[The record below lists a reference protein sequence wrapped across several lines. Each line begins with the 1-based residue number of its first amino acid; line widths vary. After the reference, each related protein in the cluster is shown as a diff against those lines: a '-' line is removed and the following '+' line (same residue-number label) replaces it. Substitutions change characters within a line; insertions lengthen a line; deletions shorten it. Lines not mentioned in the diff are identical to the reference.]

1 MDMGKILVTHYKVRI
16 NDPENAPQK
25 PFSVAVLSDM
35 HNEVYRSGVAQ
46 LMEAIRNEQVSAVFS
61 VGDLL
66 VAKGERCACDVALDV
81 LGRLTE
87 LYPVYAV
94 NGNHEVRMRNVPQF
108 REQFLEYDR
117 RVRALGVTM
126 VDNLRVP
133 LRIGGSR
140 IGLYGLEID
149 NGYYRRNL
157 REGERE
163 QPSKG
168 RKPARKHFLTV
179 QDMEKLVGK
188 PEPGEYH
195 ILLAHF
201 PRYFPT
207 YAAWGADLTLS
218 GHNHGGIIRLPGIG
232 GLIGPDPGLLPK
244 YDHGEFAI
252 DGRKMIVSAG
262 LGTHTIDLRINNPAE
277 LVILDFVGA

>member
-1 MDMGKILVTHYKVRI
+1 MGKILVTHYKVRI
-16 NDPENAPQK
+16 NDPENAPKK

-35 HNEVYRSGVAQ
+35 HNEVYRSGVTQ
-46 LMEAIRNEQVSAVFS
+46 LVETIRNERVSAVFS

-66 VAKGERCACDVALDV
+66 VAKGERCACDVALDA

-94 NGNHEVRMRNVPQF
+94 NGNHEVRMRNMPQF

-133 LRIGGSR
+133 LRIEGSR

-157 REGERE
+157 REGEQE
-163 QPSKG
+163 QLSKG

-188 PEPGEYH
+188 PQAGEYH

-252 DGRKMIVSAG
+252 GDRKMIVSAG

>member
-1 MDMGKILVTHYKVRI
+1 MGKILVTHYKVRI
-16 NDPENAPQK
+16 NDPENAPEK

-126 VDNLRVP
+126 IDNLRVP

-149 NGYYRRNL
+149 NGYYRKNL
-157 REGERE
+157 REGECE

-188 PEPGEYH
+188 PQPGERQRVRQLQK
-195 ILLAHF
+195 I
-201 PRYFPT
+201 
-207 YAAWGADLTLS
+207 S
-218 GHNHGGIIRLPGIG
+218 PGKG
-232 GLIGPDPGLLPK
+232 
-244 YDHGEFAI
+244 
-252 DGRKMIVSAG
+252 M
-262 LGTHTIDLRINNPAE
+262 PAE
-277 LVILDFVGA
+277 RTSR